1 MGAFP
6 QPGLALLRLAQGRTE
21 DALAAVHRVAA
32 ETEHDLVRRS
42 RVLAAYAEIALAAGD
57 TGTARDAAAELA
69 RAADGLAAPYL
80 RAVAAGARGA
90 VLLAEGEVEGA
101 GEALRD
107 AWSAWQELEV
117 PYEAARVRLLRA
129 EVFRALGDHDSAG
142 MELESARAVFE
153 RLGAAPQLTR
163 VDRLSRRGAAHRL
176 PGGLTPRE
184 AEVLRH
190 VAAGATN
197 REIAAALVISEKT
210 VARHLNNMFHKLDV
224 CSRAAATA
232 YAYEHHLV

>member
-1 MGAFP
+1 MAPEEYSG
-6 QPGLALLRLAQGRTE
+6 
-21 DALAAVHRVAA
+21 RVAPPG
-32 ETEHDLVRRS
+32 
-42 RVLAAYAEIALAAGD
+42 I
-57 TGTARDAAAELA
+57 AELA
-69 RAADGLAAPYL
+69 RAADHLAAPYL

-90 VLLAEGEVEGA
+90 VLLTEGEVEGA

-224 CSRAAATA
+224 CSRAAAWPPHVIDDCGA
-232 YAYEHHLV
+232 DVHLEHPDALVAALRAASHPAHGGTRS